1 MGLINQLKTRESQ
14 IAPLLATIMH
24 PYCWLFWEFIVDLP
38 MFQHDLLTSLKKAKD
53 KVASLPGGEEA
64 LGALEEL
71 GSIIVQG
78 PKRKAMEFPPEG
90 RYSFR
95 SEGAGNKQLGA
106 QMRQKRLEK
115 AAKAEKAEKAQK
127 AEKAEEGEVREEKPR
142 QKKGKENAHTAKSS
156 RSRMRRTWSP

>member
-1 MGLINQLKTRESQ
+1 MGRRS
-14 IAPLLATIMH
+14 
-24 PYCWLFWEFIVDLP
+24 
-38 MFQHDLLTSLKKAKD
+38 
-53 KVASLPGGEEA
+53 

-90 RYSFR
+90 RCSFR

-142 QKKGKENAHTAKSS
+142 QKKRKRKCPYSKVIQVKDEEDVEPLSNAY
-156 RSRMRRTWSP
+156 

>member
-1 MGLINQLKTRESQ
+1 MGRINQLITRESQ

-90 RYSFR
+90 RCSFR

-106 QMRQKRLEK
+106 QMRQKRL
-115 AAKAEKAEKAQK
+115 
-127 AEKAEEGEVREEKPR
+127 VR
-142 QKKGKENAHTAKSS
+142 
-156 RSRMRRTWSP
+156 RSCWNLFKMVIFQFAMLVYQRVFISCSQLGTVGAPTSMAILGS